1 MVPLLV
7 DSRKKEVDLVP
18 VLVDSRKEGIDSAAM
33 GVDLVLQEF
42 H

>member
-1 MVPLLV
+1 MPLLV